1 MAYKADILL
10 GKIKKIHGHEG
21 EVVLR
26 LENTFKNNLPE
37 LDWVFLLI
45 EGKPVPFLLSRYEYS
60 GADILI
66 AKFEG
71 YDSSDAVKE
80 FTGCEVFLETDR
92 YSKYSREITPSLQGF
107 RFYDKKNKITG
118 TVKEIIENPGQ
129 RLLNIIT
136 EKNTSIL
143 IPFHPDLIISL
154 DEVKKTIRMDIPDG
168 LAEVN

>member
-10 GKIKKIHGHEG
+10 GKIAKTHGHEG
-21 EVVLR
+21 EVILR
-26 LENTFKNNLPE
+26 LENTFKNNIPE

-45 EGKPVPFLLSRYEYS
+45 EGKPVPFLLSDYEYS
-60 GADILI
+60 GAGILI

-71 YDSSDAVKE
+71 YNSSDVIKE
-80 FTGCEVFLETDR
+80 ITGCEVFLETDR
-92 YSKYSREITPSLQGF
+92 YKKYSVENISGLQGF

-129 RLLNIIT
+129 LLLNIIT
-136 EKNTSIL
+136 EKNNSIL

-154 DEVKKTIRMDIPDG
+154 DEANKTIRMDIPDG
-168 LAEVN
+168 LAEIN